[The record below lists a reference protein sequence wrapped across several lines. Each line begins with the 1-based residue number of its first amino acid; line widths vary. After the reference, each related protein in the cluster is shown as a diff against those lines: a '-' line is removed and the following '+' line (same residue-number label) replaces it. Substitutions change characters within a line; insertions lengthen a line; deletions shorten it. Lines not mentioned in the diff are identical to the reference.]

1 MLTGYQASMEDLV
14 FSSNIFVS
22 RLADQINFI
31 VLRRTVPVI
40 FVILD
45 LEGRVGINATEEGIN
60 RRGQSLRLQ
69 ALRWALENKNVDF
82 GVRQI

>member
-1 MLTGYQASMEDLV
+1 MEDLV

-22 RLADQINFI
+22 RLVDQINFI

-69 ALRWALENKNVDF
+69 ALRWTLENKNVDF

>member
-22 RLADQINFI
+22 RLVDQINFI

-69 ALRWALENKNVDF
+69 ALRWTLENKNVDF

>member
-1 MLTGYQASMEDLV
+1 MEDLV

-22 RLADQINFI
+22 RLAEQINFI

>member
-22 RLADQINFI
+22 RLAEQINFI

-69 ALRWALENKNVDF
+69 ALRWTLENKNVDF

>member
-69 ALRWALENKNVDF
+69 ALRWTLENKNVDF

>member
-1 MLTGYQASMEDLV
+1 MEDLV

-69 ALRWALENKNVDF
+69 ALRWTLENKNVDF

>member
-1 MLTGYQASMEDLV
+1 MEDLV

-22 RLADQINFI
+22 RLAEQINFI

-69 ALRWALENKNVDF
+69 ALRWTLENKNVDF